1 MVKDLP
7 PLMAKLKG
15 LKDVLTEEEIDAI
28 LGEIYSG
35 NTQEIEFETFLRVFF
50 GFQFVI
56 CNLVF
61 GRNVRIYRIY
71 LKCSTFLNGYYEL

>member
-7 PLMAKLKG
+7 PLMAKLNG
-15 LKDVLTEEEIDAI
+15 LKDVLTEEEIGAI
-28 LGEIYSG
+28 LGETYSG

-50 GFQFVI
+50 GFHFVI

-61 GRNVRIYRIY
+61 GRNVWIIE
-71 LKCSTFLNGYYEL
+71 FI